1 MSDTISKIKKDKKRS
16 GESLLNTVSRDLV
29 GVDHGYRA
37 ALFAEAP
44 HRS

>member
-1 MSDTISKIKKDKKRS
+1 MSDAISKIKKDKKRGGENQLS
-16 GESLLNTVSRDLV
+16 GVVGDLV
-29 GVDHGYRA
+29 GVDHGNRA

>member
-1 MSDTISKIKKDKKRS
+1 MSYTISKIKKDKKRG
-16 GESLLNTVSRDLV
+16 GESLVSTVSRDLV